1 MPPITR
7 AGGNFHSDLGRENDA
22 RIRLLCHQKCQV
34 FIRLDISQVYSLD
47 SRVGL
52 EGMNVSAA
60 AVVKITQSA
69 RNFVISLIVKLSIE
83 IE

>member
-1 MPPITR
+1 MSSKVPSFPSVLI
-7 AGGNFHSDLGRENDA
+7 L
-22 RIRLLCHQKCQV
+22 Q
-34 FIRLDISQVYSLD
+34 QVYSSL
-47 SRVGL
+47 SHVGL
-52 EGMNVSAA
+52 ERMNVSAA

>member
-1 MPPITR
+1 M
-7 AGGNFHSDLGRENDA
+7 
-22 RIRLLCHQKCQV
+22 CHQKCQV